1 MWWRTRDVC
10 SLYSWETMDRS
21 NRCRCR
27 RWSWFVGSVESRGR
41 ETARCKRC
49 VGEGAESNSSAQLPP
64 FLQRNKLAIS
74 RGQSTEL
81 KHRKERGEM
90 IPQQLVV
97 FDVIVLDDHTS
108 LPLICTHKPLVS
120 RSRGQPSRSRAVLPA
135 TPDTLNP
142 ATSGTVLLCVCGVR
156 VRVRV
161 RTTVYRRTRSDVSFP
176 KATPSHPFYHHPRL

>member
-1 MWWRTRDVC
+1 MWVCLGVRGKLCGMKIEIYGCDKCGGGRDVC
-10 SLYSWETMDRS
+10 SLYSWERMID
-21 NRCRCR
+21 RCR
-27 RWSWFVGSVESRGR
+27 SSLSSLVVVGSVESRGR

-97 FDVIVLDDHTS
+97 YDEIVLDDHTS
-108 LPLICTHKPLVS
+108 LPLICTHKPLDS

-135 TPDTLNP
+135 YP
-142 ATSGTVLLCVCGVR
+142 
-156 VRVRV
+156 
-161 RTTVYRRTRSDVSFP
+161 
-176 KATPSHPFYHHPRL
+176 